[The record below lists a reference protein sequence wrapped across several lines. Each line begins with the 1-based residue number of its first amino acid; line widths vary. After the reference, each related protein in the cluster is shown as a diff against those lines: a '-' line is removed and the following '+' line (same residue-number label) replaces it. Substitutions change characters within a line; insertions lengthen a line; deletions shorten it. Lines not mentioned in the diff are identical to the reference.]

1 MDLLIELI
9 LELVVG
15 ATLEGANDSEL
26 PKGLRIGLLIF
37 ATLIYIAFVAL
48 FVGLFL
54 TLENVFGKIISA
66 GVVIFFIGGFIHMW
80 RKALKAKEKKDER
93 V

>member
-1 MDLLIELI
+1 MELLIELL

-15 ATLEGANDSEL
+15 VTLEGANDSEL
-26 PKGLRIGLLIF
+26 PKGIRIGLLIF
-37 ATLIYIAFVAL
+37 ATLIYVAFVAL
-48 FVGLFL
+48 FVALFL

-66 GVVIFFIGGFIHMW
+66 GVVVFFIGAFIHMW
-80 RKALKAKEKKDER
+80 RKALRAKEKKDER